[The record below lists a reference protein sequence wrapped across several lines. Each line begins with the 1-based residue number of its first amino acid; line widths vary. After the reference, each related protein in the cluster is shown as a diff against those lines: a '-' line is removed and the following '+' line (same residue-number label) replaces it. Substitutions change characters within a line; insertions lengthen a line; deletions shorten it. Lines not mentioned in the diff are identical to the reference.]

1 MCGRNLSH
9 YFDRGVESDDKQ
21 FVLRLWNDKRFFL
34 YWYWRDDMD
43 IFELYSFGLDRK
55 CHEST

>member
-1 MCGRNLSH
+1 MCGRYLSH
-9 YFDRGVESDDKQ
+9 YFDSGVERDDKQ

-43 IFELYSFGLDRK
+43 MIY
-55 CHEST
+55 H